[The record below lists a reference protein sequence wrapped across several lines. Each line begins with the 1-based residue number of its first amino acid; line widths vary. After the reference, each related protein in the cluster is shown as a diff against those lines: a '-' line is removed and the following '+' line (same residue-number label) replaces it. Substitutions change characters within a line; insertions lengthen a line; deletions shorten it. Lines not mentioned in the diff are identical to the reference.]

1 MKKFTLLFSAF
12 TLFSSSILFA
22 QETEANK
29 ADHEALR
36 AMLTEGVKAI
46 NDHNIEEVV
55 QFFHPD
61 INVVFPNAEVADGV
75 DAVRDYYNKML
86 GKSNAILK
94 DISTEASA
102 DALSEIYGN
111 TAVVY
116 GSMFTYYTFAGGM
129 ELEIPTK
136 WTITL
141 LKENGTWKVISM
153 QFTANLFNNPL
164 LSKATSS
171 AKYFGIGGLLL
182 GLIFGFLIFRFLR
195 KKSA

>member
-1 MKKFTLLFSAF
+1 MKKFTLFFFVF
-12 TLFSSSILFA
+12 TLLSSSLLFA
-22 QETEANK
+22 QETEASK

-36 AMLTEGVKAI
+36 SMLTDGVKAI
-46 NDHNIEEVV
+46 NDHQIEDIVK
-55 QFFHPD
+55 FFHPD
-61 INVVFPNAEVADGV
+61 INVIFPNMEVADGV
-75 DAVRDYYNKML
+75 DAVRDYYSKML
-86 GKSNAILK
+86 GKSTSILK

-102 DALSEIYGN
+102 DVLSEIYGN

-116 GSMFTYYTFAGGM
+116 GSMFTHYTFAGGM
-129 ELEIPTK
+129 KLEIPTK

-141 LKENGTWKVISM
+141 LKENGNWKVISM

-164 LSKATSS
+164 LSKASSS
-171 AKYFGIGGLLL
+171 AIYFGIGGLLL